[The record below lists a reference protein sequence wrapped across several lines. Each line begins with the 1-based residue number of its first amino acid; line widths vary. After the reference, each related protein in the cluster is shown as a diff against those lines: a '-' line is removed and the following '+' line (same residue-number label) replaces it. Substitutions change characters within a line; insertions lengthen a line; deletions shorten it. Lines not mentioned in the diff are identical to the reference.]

1 MIYLHPL
8 KHKHLTLLLRWL
20 EQPHVKQWWDSDV
33 SWNYEK
39 IVQKYG
45 NRINGIDGKTGNSIA
60 CFVIFYD
67 EIPIGYV
74 QYYEHADFE
83 KELSDDIK
91 HLLPKPCA
99 SFDIFI
105 GEKEYCGKGI
115 SSVVLKMLFEDYIL
129 KNFKAICVAVDIQN
143 KAALKAYQKAGLTV
157 LKQTETIIV
166 LWKDLQK
173 KIV

>member
-1 MIYLHPL
+1 MIYLHSL
-8 KHKHLTLLLRWL
+8 KHKHLTLLLHWL
-20 EQPHVKQWWDSDV
+20 EQLHIKQWWDSDV

-45 NRINGIDGKTGNSIA
+45 NRINEIDGKTGNPIA
-60 CFVIFYD
+60 CFVIFY
-67 EIPIGYV
+67 EQTPIGYV
-74 QYYEHADFE
+74 QYYDIADFE
-83 KELSDDIK
+83 NDLSNDIK
-91 HLLPKPCA
+91 NFLPTPCA

-115 SSVVLKMLFEDYIL
+115 GSAVLKILFEDYIL

-143 KAALKAYQKAGLTV
+143 KAASKAYQKAGLTV
-157 LKQTETIIV
+157 LKQTETNIV

-173 KIV
+173 K